1 MKFGFGFNEHY
12 GAPAMSQTLAGPCFL
27 KPLEEQVSTAFP
39 QLSLRGSAFA
49 CSYPEPE

>member
-12 GAPAMSQTLAGPCFL
+12 GAPAMSQTHEIFCFL

-49 CSYPEPE
+49 RRYAEPE